1 MTINAIGLIIW
12 ELIMHI
18 GWFLC
23 LHKIRHVTD
32 TTGQC
37 THRVR
42 LCDVFKNIIKLMK
55 TNSE

>member
-1 MTINAIGLIIW
+1 VITW
-12 ELIMHI
+12 ESTGHT
-18 GWFLC
+18 GWSLC
-23 LHKIRHVTD
+23 QRRIRHATD
-32 TTGQC
+32 IIGQC